1 MEIMQEIIQSEPQMI
16 ADRRFLHRH
25 PELSRCEFDTTEF
38 IRKRLME
45 WGIEIEPLPL
55 HTGLS
60 AIIHGAG
67 SGKTICIRHDIDAL
81 PIQEE
86 SGLDFSS
93 QVSGVSHA
101 CGHDIH
107 SITALY
113 AAKMLQE
120 RRNQLAGTV
129 RIVFQPAEED
139 GTGAKTMIDAGI
151 MNIRPV
157 NDIVIGLHTHPFTTA
172 GDICLRKGPMEA
184 GSDVIKI
191 TVKGKKGHGAYPH
204 HCIDPIMTSAFLL
217 SELQAVVSR
226 ENEAVKP
233 TILTFGSIHGG
244 TVPNVIPDIVEIMGT
259 MRTFYPEC
267 RQRNL
272 KAIERITKCVCESM
286 RAEGTVECIGT
297 SLAPI
302 YNDDVVADTLITAA
316 EKILGEGHVVTMA
329 HPSPGSDDFGV
340 LWVPAK
346 VRNSFW
352 EPVVMHLILGWGCTP
367 APIFLMKKAFV
378 LELRYWFNL
387 F

>member
-172 GDICLRKGPMEA
+172 GDICLRKDRWKQEA
-184 GSDVIKI
+184 
-191 TVKGKKGHGAYPH
+191 
-204 HCIDPIMTSAFLL
+204 ML
-217 SELQAVVSR
+217 SR
-226 ENEAVKP
+226 
-233 TILTFGSIHGG
+233 
-244 TVPNVIPDIVEIMGT
+244 
-259 MRTFYPEC
+259 
-267 RQRNL
+267 
-272 KAIERITKCVCESM
+272 
-286 RAEGTVECIGT
+286 
-297 SLAPI
+297 SL
-302 YNDDVVADTLITAA
+302 
-316 EKILGEGHVVTMA
+316 
-329 HPSPGSDDFGV
+329 
-340 LWVPAK
+340 
-346 VRNSFW
+346 
-352 EPVVMHLILGWGCTP
+352 
-367 APIFLMKKAFV
+367 
-378 LELRYWFNL
+378 
-387 F
+387 